1 MKGQDLDA
9 LRKLTVLLARGCI
22 FGDAVLKASSFQ
34 GKNNLNP
41 LDRQKLEEIKHI
53 VHKRSNTSGNEFEL
67 QWKCCL
73 ESLRKTMQNLRSGR
87 LKRLQ
92 FS

>member
-73 ESLRKTMQNLRSGR
+73 ESLQKNYAELAIRKTEETAI
-87 LKRLQ
+87 
-92 FS
+92 

>member
-22 FGDAVLKASSFQ
+22 FGDPVLKASSLK
-34 GKNNLNP
+34 GKNNLKP
-41 LDRQKLEEIKHI
+41 LDRQKLEEIKNI
-53 VHKRSNTSGNEFEL
+53 VRKRSSTSGNEFEL

-73 ESLRKTMQNLRSGR
+73 ESLRKTMQNL
-87 LKRLQ
+87 
-92 FS
+92 